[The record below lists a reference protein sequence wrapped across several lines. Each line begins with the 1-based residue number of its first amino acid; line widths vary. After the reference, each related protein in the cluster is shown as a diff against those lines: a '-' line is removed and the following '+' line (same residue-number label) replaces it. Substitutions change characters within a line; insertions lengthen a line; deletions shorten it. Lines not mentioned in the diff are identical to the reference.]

1 MRSRN
6 EYAWKVGFGLF
17 GMTDG
22 ELGHERRSAI
32 FIDVRNVDLSLA
44 SYVQMLH
51 MMDMELKLKGNNHI

>member
-22 ELGHERRSAI
+22 ELGRERRSAI

-44 SYVQMLH
+44 LLRTNATHDGHGV
-51 MMDMELKLKGNNHI
+51 EAKR